1 MSNEHTRH
9 PLPSPPDEAR
19 RSGSAWSAALIRDLV
34 HHLGRKAHELPP
46 ETRALPHSAD
56 ARTTILLVVA
66 TDLVVEALVDLM
78 LPPVW
83 RAVHLGW
90 VFLATVATVGFCA
103 MTARAPHLL
112 DGRFL
117 LLRTGP
123 FRELSVPLDAIVS
136 VRAAHDATVG
146 HGLRRRAADEE
157 AVACSVSSATTL
169 TLETAEPLPVRLRDG
184 GTVLARRIHFTADR
198 PADAA
203 RLIREAIGG
212 AAQNR

>member
-1 MSNEHTRH
+1 MSNEPTRH
-9 PLPSPPDEAR
+9 PLPTPPDHAR
-19 RSGSAWSAALIRDLV
+19 RSGPAWSADLIRDLV
-34 HHLGRKAHELPP
+34 RHLGRKALELPP
-46 ETRALPHSAD
+46 GTRALPHSTD

-66 TDLVVEALVDLM
+66 SDLVVEAIIALM
-78 LPPVW
+78 LPPAW
-83 RAVHLGW
+83 RPVHLGW
-90 VFLATVATVGFCA
+90 VFLATMAAVGFCA

-123 FRELSVPLDAIVS
+123 FRELSVPLDVIVS

-146 HGLRRRAADEE
+146 HGLRRHAADEE

-169 TLETAEPLPVRLRDG
+169 ILETAEPLPVRLRDG
-184 GTVLARRIHFTADR
+184 GIVPARRIHFTADR

-203 RLIREAIGG
+203 RLIREAVGG
-212 AAQNR
+212 AAQRR